1 MRNRLLPELRRRDR
15 IAHLL
20 PLVRH
25 RADAGGPGL
34 REEASSY
41 MESMGKKFRQLLQD
55 EPYLFTGGIYSP
67 LDARSPSARG

>member
-1 MRNRLLPELRRRDR
+1 
-15 IAHLL
+15 
-20 PLVRH
+20 
-25 RADAGGPGL
+25 
-34 REEASSY
+34 